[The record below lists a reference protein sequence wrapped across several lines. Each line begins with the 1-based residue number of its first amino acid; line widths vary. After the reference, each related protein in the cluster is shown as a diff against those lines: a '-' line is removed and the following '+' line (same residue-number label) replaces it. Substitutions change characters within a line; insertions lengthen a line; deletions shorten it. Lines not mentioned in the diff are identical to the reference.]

1 MTIFRF
7 ALLRGTR
14 NPLTLLCTY
23 ILPIALILV
32 RPLWTGIAFG
42 FGGGLGGGGFSL
54 LTIVTMSSAYL
65 MSLSILTDKA
75 DRAIIRILA
84 APVTMRRYLTENLT
98 ACAMPLLVQM
108 VIVSILGHILYSWSL
123 TLSIAVFLCYTV
135 LTLASVTMAFAW
147 HCLFKSS
154 EGNVVGFPMVLFLT
168 AFLGGLTFPVE
179 AFPGPLQYVGA
190 IFPAYWAV
198 RGLSAVL
205 EAGAMNGEFWLGI
218 AAMLLFAVAYLLY
231 GGKRRVV

>member
-23 ILPIALILV
+23 ILPIVLILV
-32 RPLWTGIAFG
+32 RPLWTDGGVG
-42 FGGGLGGGGFSL
+42 FGGISGGFSL

-75 DRAIIRILA
+75 DGAIIRILA
-84 APVTMRRYLTENLT
+84 APITMRRYLTENLA

-108 VIVSILGHILYSWSL
+108 VIVSTLGRILYSWSL

-135 LTLASVTMAFAW
+135 LTIASVTMAFAW
-147 HCLFKSS
+147 HCLFKKV
-154 EGNVVGFPMVLFLT
+154 EGNVVGFPLILFLT

-179 AFPGPLQYVGA
+179 AFPGPLQYAGV

-205 EAGAMNGEFWLGI
+205 ETGAMNGAFWLGI
-218 AAMLLFAVAYLLY
+218 AAMLLFSIAYLLY
-231 GGKRRVV
+231 GGKRRII

>member
-23 ILPIALILV
+23 ILPIALILI
-32 RPLWTGIAFG
+32 RPLWTGEDSG
-42 FGGGLGGGGFSL
+42 LGGLFGGGGFSL
-54 LTIVTMSSAYL
+54 LTVVTMSSAYL
-65 MSLSILTDKA
+65 MSLSILADKA
-75 DRAIIRILA
+75 DGAIVRILA
-84 APVTMRRYLTENLT
+84 APISMRRYLTENLA
-98 ACAMPLLVQM
+98 ACAVPLLVQM
-108 VIVSILGHILYSWSL
+108 TLISILGHVLYDWSA

-147 HCLFKSS
+147 HCLFKGK
-154 EGNVVGFPMVLFLT
+154 EGSVVGFSMILFLT

-190 IFPAYWAV
+190 IFPAYWAL
-198 RGLSAVL
+198 RGLGAVL
-205 EAGAMNGEFWLGI
+205 EMGAMDGQFWLAI

-231 GGKRRVV
+231 GGKRRLV